1 MIEIPLVTAKVLDS
15 SLIRSAVQTDESGA
29 VIIFEGVV
37 RNHHEG
43 HSVIRLEYEAYVE
56 MATTQISH
64 VRDEILSA
72 FREREIYEVIIQ
84 HRIGALDIGDT
95 SLVVAVSA
103 AHRADAFEAA
113 LQAVDRVKETVPI
126 WKKEWSVDG
135 AKWQEGIEPKP

>member
-1 MIEIPLVTAKVLDS
+1 MIEIPLVTAKALDS

-29 VIIFEGVV
+29 IIIFEGVV

-43 HSVIRLEYEAYVE
+43 HSVVRLEYEAYVE
-56 MATTQISH
+56 MATTQILH

-72 FREREIYEVIIQ
+72 FREREIYEVMIQ
-84 HRIGALDIGDT
+84 HRIGTLDIGET
-95 SLVVAVSA
+95 SLIVAVSA

-135 AKWQEGIEPKP
+135 VQWQEGIKPKP

>member
-56 MATTQISH
+56 MATTQILH

-135 AKWQEGIEPKP
+135 AQWQEGIEPKP

>member
-1 MIEIPLVTAKVLDS
+1 MIEIPLVTAKALDS

-43 HSVIRLEYEAYVE
+43 HSVVRLEYEAYVE
-56 MATTQISH
+56 MATTQILH

-84 HRIGALDIGDT
+84 HRIGTLDIGDT
-95 SLVVAVSA
+95 SLIVAVSA

-126 WKKEWSVDG
+126 WKKEWSLDG
-135 AKWQEGIEPKP
+135 AQWQEGIRPKP